1 MSFLLAI
8 VGRPNVGK
16 SRMFNRLSS
25 TTKAIVHDFEG
36 VTRDRQYGRGEWYGK
51 HFIVIDTGG
60 FLPETEEPMLVSM
73 RNQARLAIEEADA
86 ILFMMDGRAGL
97 APGDLEIAAMLRHTD
112 KPVFHVVNKVDAER
126 QRDEMTAEFYRLG
139 VTLYPMSAEHG
150 PGIDP
155 LMDDVCAIIP
165 ALDEEEEPPPYARIA
180 VVGKPNAGKS
190 SLINKLL
197 GQDRLLTSEVAGTTR
212 DSVDT
217 LLQRE
222 DRDYLLIDTAGL
234 RRKKKISE
242 ELEHFAVI
250 QAIRSID
257 RADIALLVV
266 DATKG
271 LSGQDKKIA
280 DVAVSRGRAVI
291 VIVNKWDE
299 IKKDSHTADAW
310 RDAIINEM
318 PYLHWAPILFTS
330 ALSGQRVHTVLKEVD
345 EVFDRYTSRV
355 KTSQINKFLE
365 RAVALHSPPVQSNH
379 RLKFYF
385 GSQVAT
391 RPPALVFM
399 VNHPELVPDSYK
411 RFLENRLREEF
422 DFMGTP
428 VRLMMR
434 ARRRRELDFSKR

>member
-1 MSFLLAI
+1 MSFIIAI

-16 SRMFNRLSS
+16 SRMFNRLSN
-25 TTKAIVHDFEG
+25 TTQAIVHDYEG
-36 VTRDRQYGRGEWYGK
+36 VTRDRQYGRGEWYNK
-51 HFIVIDTGG
+51 NFIVIDTGG
-60 FLPETEEPMLVSM
+60 FLPDTEEPMLVSM

-97 APGDLEIAAMLRHTD
+97 IAADTEIANMLRQTD
-112 KPVFHVVNKVDAER
+112 KPVFHVVNKIDSER
-126 QRDEMTAEFYRLG
+126 QAAQLLSDFYQLGAE
-139 VTLYPMSAEHG
+139 LYSMSAEHG
-150 PGIDP
+150 PGIDK
-155 LMDDVCAIIP
+155 LMDDVAAIIP
-165 ALDEEEEPPPYARIA
+165 EENEDEVPPPYARIA
-180 VVGKPNAGKS
+180 VVGRPNAGKS
-190 SLINKLL
+190 SLINRLL
-197 GQDRLLTSEVAGTTR
+197 GQDRLLTSDEAGTTR

-217 LLQRE
+217 MVERG
-222 DRDYLLIDTAGL
+222 DRQYMVIDTAGL

-257 RADIALLVV
+257 RADIALLVL
-266 DATKG
+266 DATRG

-280 DVAVSRGRAVI
+280 DVAVSRGRAII
-291 VIVNKWDE
+291 VIVNKWDQVG
-299 IKKDSHTADAW
+299 KDSHTADKW
-310 RDAIINEM
+310 REALINEM

-330 ALSGQRVHTVLKEVD
+330 ALSGKRVHKVLDEVD
-345 EVFDRYTSRV
+345 EVFARYTQRV

-365 RAVALHSPPVQSNH
+365 FATALHSPPVQSN
-379 RLKFYF
+379 RRIKFYF

-391 RPPALVFM
+391 RPPSFVFM
-399 VNHPELVPDSYK
+399 VNHPHLVPESYK

-434 ARRRRELDFSKR
+434 ERRRRELDFS

>member
-1 MSFLLAI
+1 MSFILAI

-16 SRMFNRLSS
+16 SRMFNRLSA
-25 TTKAIVHDFEG
+25 TTQAIVHDYEG
-36 VTRDRQYGRGEWYGK
+36 VTRDRQYGQGEWYTK
-51 HFIVIDTGG
+51 NFIVIDTGG

-97 APGDLEIAAMLRHTD
+97 TTGDMEIANMLRMTE
-112 KPVFHVVNKVDAER
+112 KPVFHIVNKVDAESR
-126 QRDEMTAEFYRLG
+126 AAAMLSDFYQLG
-139 VTLYPMSAEHG
+139 SELYAMSAEHG
-150 PGIDP
+150 PGIDK
-155 LMDDVCAIIP
+155 LMDDVAEIIP
-165 ALDEEEEPPPYARIA
+165 ETPSEDEAPPYARIA
-180 VVGKPNAGKS
+180 VVGRPNAGKS

-197 GQDRLLTSEVAGTTR
+197 GQDRLLTSDVAGTTR

-217 LLQRE
+217 MLERE
-222 DRDYLLIDTAGL
+222 DRKYLVIDTAGL

-257 RADIALLVV
+257 RADIALLVI

-280 DVAVSRGRAVI
+280 DVTVNRGRAVI
-291 VIVNKWDE
+291 VIVNKWDQIE
-299 IKKDSHTADAW
+299 KDSHTADEW
-310 RDAIINEM
+310 RDALCNEM
-318 PYLHWAPILFTS
+318 PYLLWAPILFTS
-330 ALSGQRVHTVLKEVD
+330 ALTGKRVHKILDEVD
-345 EVFDRYTSRV
+345 EVFDRYTQRI
-355 KTSQINKFLE
+355 KTSQINKFIE
-365 RAVALHSPPVQSNH
+365 QAVAMHSPPVQRN
-379 RLKFYF
+379 RRIKFYF

-391 RPPALVFM
+391 RPPSFVFM
-399 VNHPELVPDSYK
+399 VNYPDIVPTSYK

-434 ARRRRELDFSKR
+434 ARRRRELDFK